1 MKQNL
6 TTNKELLKTK
16 VASTTTFKKQS
27 CQLLRERV
35 SDALAWEDSSRI
47 SLAVVAQSR
56 QTNFFI
62 ISF

>member
-16 VASTTTFKKQS
+16 FVSTTAFRKQS
-27 CQLLRERV
+27 CQLLRKRRN
-35 SDALAWEDSSRI
+35 DALAWEGSSRI
-47 SLAVVAQSR
+47 SLAVAAQSR